1 MSQQQQQEQTTI
13 QRKSDLQSDI
23 QKIHSQVEDGLAMGD
38 SMFGK
43 FAHADV
49 TQQVN
54 TRIKELEEKKA
65 HLEKEIKE
73 KESLIQRSNRD
84 FSDVKDS
91 LPETLEKQ
99 RVKFIEDYT
108 IMFLSLTYIF
118 MILSALIYYVMLS
131 QEKMQAFLKGLG
143 YSLITTIAAGILLYL
158 IA

>member
-23 QKIHSQVEDGLAMGD
+23 QKIRSQVEDGLAMGD

-84 FSDVKDS
+84 FSDVKDT

-108 IMFLSLTYIF
+108 IMFLSLAYIF
-118 MILSALIYYVMLS
+118 MILSALIYYVMIS
-131 QEKMQAFLKGLG
+131 QEKMTAFLKGLG
-143 YSLITTIAAGILLYL
+143 YSLITTIIAGILLYL